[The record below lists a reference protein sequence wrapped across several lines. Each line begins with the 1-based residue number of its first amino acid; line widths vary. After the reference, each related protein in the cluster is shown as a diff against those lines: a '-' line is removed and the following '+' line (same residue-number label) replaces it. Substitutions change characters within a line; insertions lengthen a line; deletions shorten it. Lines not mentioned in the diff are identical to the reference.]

1 MKKRNELLF
10 LLCSFILV
18 NCFCVTV
25 TFSQGLINN
34 GAYIVNSGAY
44 IVVTGATGNFT
55 NQDAGGFVG
64 KVENTGVIQIAGDWT
79 NNSVQNVFTA
89 NTGTVE
95 MNGAAQNFG
104 GTTTTWFNNLALLGS
119 GNKTLNIAELTGGG
133 YPAPAGVL
141 SLNDRPMLLNTN
153 QLTVTNPLTTAI
165 TRTTGYIVSEMN
177 SGSNTAIIQWN
188 AGGNNGSYL
197 FPFGTTTAPNYI
209 PLTITKTAGNANI
222 LASTRM
228 TTTTNNSPWETS
240 VTQMWSQTIPGPGE
254 VPVVVDRWWDINSTA
269 GFTGAVSFTY
279 RGVENTTTY
288 APSGTF
294 AAQNWIGT
302 SWNVPTGAG
311 PGVLAGTAVVTIPAQ
326 ALGSASPW
334 VLSNI
339 DAPLPV
345 ELLYF
350 SAKLKGKTVFLNWS
364 TATEFNN
371 SYFEVQRS
379 KDNESFEVIDIINGY
394 GNSSVVRSY
403 DSKDEKPY
411 EGISYYRLRQ
421 VDYDGRY
428 SYSETV
434 PVQLNSIN
442 DFDFVFASPTPT
454 MEEVIIG
461 FDYNNESSVEVNIS
475 DAVGKTISSQML
487 YPKQGFNRMNIN
499 IPRVTSGIYFITL
512 ANSAFT
518 TSKKIFVN

>member
-1 MKKRNELLF
+1 MKKRNKLLF
-10 LLCSFILV
+10 LFCSFILV
-18 NCFCVTV
+18 NSFWHTNA
-25 TFSQGLINN
+25 FSQGLINN

-44 IVVTGATGNFT
+44 IIVTGATGNFT
-55 NQDAGGFVG
+55 NQDAGGFIGRVN
-64 KVENTGVIQIAGDWT
+64 NTGVIQVAGDWT
-79 NNSVQNVFTA
+79 NNSTQNVFTA

-104 GTTTTWFNNLALLGS
+104 GTTTTWFNNLTLLGT
-119 GNKTLNIAELTGGG
+119 GNKTLNIDELTGGG
-133 YPAPAGVL
+133 YVAPAGVL
-141 SLNDRPMLLNTN
+141 SLNDRPLLLNTN

-165 TRTTGYIVSEMN
+165 TRTTGYIISEMN
-177 SGSNTAIIQWN
+177 SGSNTAIVQWN
-188 AGGNNGSYL
+188 VGGTNGAYL
-197 FPFGTTTAPNYI
+197 FPFGTATAPNYI
-209 PLTITKTAGNANI
+209 PLTITKTAGNTNI

-240 VTQMWSQTIPGPGE
+240 VTQMWSQTIPGAGE

-279 RGVENTTTY
+279 RGIENTTTY

-294 AAQNWIGT
+294 AAQNWVGT

-326 ALGSASPW
+326 ALGSTSPW

-350 SAKLKGKTVFLNWS
+350 SAKLKNRTVFLDWS
-364 TATEFNN
+364 TATETNN
-371 SYFEVQRS
+371 SFFEVQRS
-379 KDNESFEVIDIINGY
+379 KDNESFEVIDVVNGY

-403 DSKDEKPY
+403 KSKDEKPY

-421 VDYDGRY
+421 VDFDGRF

-434 PVQLNSIN
+434 TVQLSSMN
-442 DFDFVFASPTPT
+442 DFNFVFASPTQT
-454 MEEVIIG
+454 TEEVVIG
-461 FDYNNESSVEVNIS
+461 FDCSNEGAVDVNIT
-475 DAVGKTISSQML
+475 DAVGKTISRQTL
-487 YPKQGFNRMNIN
+487 YSKQGFNRMSIN
-499 IPRVTSGIYFITL
+499 MPPVTAGVYFITL
-512 ANSAFT
+512 ANSEFT
-518 TSKKIFVN
+518 SSKKVFVN